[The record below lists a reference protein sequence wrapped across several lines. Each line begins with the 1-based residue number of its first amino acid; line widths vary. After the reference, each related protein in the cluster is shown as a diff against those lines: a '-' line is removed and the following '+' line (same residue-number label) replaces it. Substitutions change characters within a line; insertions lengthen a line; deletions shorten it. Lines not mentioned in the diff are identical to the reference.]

1 MKMSK
6 LNTKKT
12 NKTSKLNRISKLGI
26 VKFSSSVKHDFR
38 IIPID
43 DINKNRSSAYQYL
56 VF

>member
-12 NKTSKLNRISKLGI
+12 NKTSKLNRI